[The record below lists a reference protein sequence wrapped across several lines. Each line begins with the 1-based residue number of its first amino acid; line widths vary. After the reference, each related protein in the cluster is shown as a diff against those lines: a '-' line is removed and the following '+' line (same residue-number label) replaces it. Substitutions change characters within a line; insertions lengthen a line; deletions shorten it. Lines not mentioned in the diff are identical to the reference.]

1 MKLSTKLILS
11 YTGLIFLMS
20 IIVGAVYYQMVN
32 VSTVSQ
38 SVAEYRVKVQNTAQ
52 DISLQFVK
60 QTAAQRGYFTSGSE
74 KFRNDLNEAIDKANH
89 DLEILQGMITEEDR
103 DKLDAVVQA
112 MSEFAPHQAK
122 MIQLFETQGSEAAN
136 QYGVNTAAPVNAA
149 TTKALETFIAY
160 QTDQLVLEELKIN
173 TLINQLLRT
182 ILMILIAAILISIT
196 VTILIIRSVKK
207 SIHKG
212 QVVAEALSAG
222 DFTIEAQGGRDE
234 IGQLVGHLDGA
245 MKNLKNLIGKTV
257 NVTQQVNLATSECVN
272 AISGISASS
281 EEMAASTEEVS
292 AGFEEIAATAEE
304 ISASNEELN
313 RTIKDLG
320 QRAAEGNHQSMEIRK
335 RANELK
341 EQAIQAQTRSADI
354 YEKER
359 ISLEQSIEDSK
370 VVLKIAELT
379 QGISAIADQTNLLAL
394 NAAIEAARAGENGRG
409 FAVVAEEVRKLA
421 EQSSQTVKEIEDLVG
436 KVIGAHED
444 LSQGALGNLQFI
456 NEVVVPDYNRLV
468 ETGNQY
474 LHDAETVY
482 NLTSDFATT
491 LASLSEMVS
500 SVTAAMDNVT
510 VTITQGAAGAT
521 QVASAATG
529 ISSELIRL
537 SNTMD
542 ALNHHSEDLTKT
554 VNANFTL

>member
-1 MKLSTKLILS
+1 
-11 YTGLIFLMS
+11 
-20 IIVGAVYYQMVN
+20 
-32 VSTVSQ
+32 
-38 SVAEYRVKVQNTAQ
+38 
-52 DISLQFVK
+52 
-60 QTAAQRGYFTSGSE
+60 
-74 KFRNDLNEAIDKANH
+74 
-89 DLEILQGMITEEDR
+89 
-103 DKLDAVVQA
+103 
-112 MSEFAPHQAK
+112 
-122 MIQLFETQGSEAAN
+122 
-136 QYGVNTAAPVNAA
+136 
-149 TTKALETFIAY
+149 
-160 QTDQLVLEELKIN
+160 
-173 TLINQLLRT
+173 
-182 ILMILIAAILISIT
+182 
-196 VTILIIRSVKK
+196 
-207 SIHKG
+207 
-212 QVVAEALSAG
+212 
-222 DFTIEAQGGRDE
+222 
-234 IGQLVGHLDGA
+234 

-421 EQSSQTVKEIEDLVG
+421 EQSSQNR
-436 KVIGAHED
+436 
-444 LSQGALGNLQFI
+444 QG
-456 NEVVVPDYNRLV
+456 D
-468 ETGNQY
+468 
-474 LHDAETVY
+474 
-482 NLTSDFATT
+482 
-491 LASLSEMVS
+491 
-500 SVTAAMDNVT
+500 
-510 VTITQGAAGAT
+510 
-521 QVASAATG
+521 
-529 ISSELIRL
+529 
-537 SNTMD
+537 
-542 ALNHHSEDLTKT
+542 
-554 VNANFTL
+554 